1 MKKTLL
7 AAAVSAASISAGV
20 HAQSVE
26 PATDALQVIRII
38 GSSDE
43 VQQLAGSGAVID
55 PRQLEVEA
63 NTDINQLLKTVPGLY
78 VREEDGEGLRPNIG
92 VRAAAG
98 GRSSKVTLLVDGVMI
113 APAPYSNPAAY
124 YFPEAYRMNSIEI
137 LKGAPLLRYGPQTTG
152 GVINL
157 VTPSIPAD
165 NRGRVTVKAGEHN
178 TQDIHAWYGGSANGF
193 GWLVD
198 TVQRSSDGFKDID
211 RSSRDAGFEIQDYML
226 KLGWT
231 GERQQLL
238 AKVQYS
244 EQTSNETYAGLT
256 DDDFAADP
264 NRRYGLSEIDQ
275 MDNHHAGVSLN
286 YTAELNDR
294 ISLSALAYENSYS
307 RDWFK
312 TSLGSLI
319 KAANAGDADAQAV
332 LDGEQNIDGMKYKH
346 NNRAYVS
353 RGLEVNTRIDL
364 DAHQLEVGIRDHSDE
379 MDRFQPV
386 EIYDQVNGSL
396 VFRDVVPPTGGNNR
410 MEGADAVS
418 FWLTDQWQA
427 TDALRVNLALR
438 HEDVETYRQQFA
450 SVDRSTTDSFRSSS
464 ADEWLPGASFTYD
477 LNTDWLVLAGV
488 HRGFAPL
495 GGGAKQNQE
504 PETSINYEAGLR
516 FMRDQL
522 FVEAVAFRSDFDN
535 QAESCSIASPCTN
548 GATSGSF
555 VTSEAVVN
563 GLEFQ
568 LSNTWQL
575 GEGWQLPAHL
585 AYTYTDAAISKDNPS
600 SGVMD
605 GDVLADI
612 PENLFSLRLGLVSST
627 GWDNH
632 LVAKYMD
639 STCVNTGCNRSA
651 DPRGQTESLFVTD
664 LISRYAL
671 SEQATVFLRVENL
684 FDEQVII
691 GRAPHGGRPNK
702 PRTASVGFQYDL

>member
-7 AAAVSAASISAGV
+7 ATAISAAALSAGAE
-20 HAQSVE
+20 AQS
-26 PATDALQVIRII
+26 TDSDTLQVIRII
-38 GSSDE
+38 GSQQE

-63 NTDINQLLKTVPGLY
+63 NTDIHQLLKTVPGLY
-78 VREEDGEGLRPNIG
+78 VREEDGQGLRPNIG

-98 GRSSKVTLLVDGVMI
+98 GRSSKVTLMEDGVLL

-157 VTPSIPAD
+157 VTPSIPAE
-165 NRGRVTVKAGEHN
+165 NRGRMTVKAGEHN
-178 TQDIHAWYGGSANGF
+178 SQDIHAWYGGTAGSF

-211 RSSRDAGFEIQDYML
+211 RSNRDAGFEIQDYMV

-238 AKVQYS
+238 AKFQYS
-244 EQTSNETYAGLT
+244 EQVSNETYAGLT
-256 DDDFAADP
+256 DADFAADP

-275 MDNHHAGVSLN
+275 MDNHHSGVSLN
-286 YTAELNDR
+286 YSAELTDR
-294 ISLSALAYENSYS
+294 VSLSALAYENRFA

-319 KAANAGDADAQAV
+319 NAANAGDANAQAV
-332 LDGEQNIDGMKYKH
+332 LDGEQDIAGMEYKH
-346 NNRAYVS
+346 NSRAYES
-353 RGLEVNTRIDL
+353 RGIELNTRIDL
-364 DAHQLEVGIRDHSDE
+364 DAHQLEAGIRDHSDD

-386 EIYDQVNGSL
+386 EVYDQVSGSL
-396 VFRDVVPPTGGNNR
+396 VFRDVIQPTGGDNR
-410 MEGADAVS
+410 LEGADAIS
-418 FWLTDQWQA
+418 FWLTDQWQVS
-427 TDALRVNLALR
+427 DALRVNLALR
-438 HEDVETYRQQFA
+438 HEDVETFREQF
-450 SVDRSTTDSFRSSS
+450 STVDRSTPGSYRSSS
-464 ADEWLPGASFTYD
+464 ASEWLPGASFTYD
-477 LNTDWLVLAGV
+477 LNTRWQVLAGV

-495 GGGAKQNQE
+495 GGGATENQE

-516 FMRDQL
+516 MTQDEL

-535 QAESCSIASPCTN
+535 QAESCSVASPCSN

-563 GLEFQ
+563 GLEVQ
-568 LSNTWQL
+568 VSNTWQFDN
-575 GEGWQLPAHL
+575 GWQMPAHL
-585 AYTYTDAAISKDNPS
+585 SYTYTDAAISKDNAT

-612 PENLFSLRLGLVSST
+612 PENLFSLRLGLESAM

-639 STCVNTGCNRSA
+639 STCVSTGCNRGG
-651 DPRGQTESLFVTD
+651 DPRGETESLFVTD
-664 LISRYAL
+664 LISRYGL

-702 PRTASVGFQYDL
+702 PRTASLGFQYDF